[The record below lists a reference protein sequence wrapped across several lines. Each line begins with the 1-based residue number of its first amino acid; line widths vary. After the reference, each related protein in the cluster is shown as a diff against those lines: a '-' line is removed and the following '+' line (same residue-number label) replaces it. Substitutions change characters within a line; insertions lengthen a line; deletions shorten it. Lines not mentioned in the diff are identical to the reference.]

1 MEELKWIESIDKD
14 LPGEFKGKDP
24 QFNSEQKHSVELS
37 FYVWVAI
44 FIKQF
49 EQLPSPQTNEGSARA
64 RER

>member
-24 QFNSEQKHSVELS
+24 QFNFEQKYSVELS

-44 FIKQF
+44 CIKQF
-49 EQLPSPQTNEGSARA
+49 DQLPSPWTNEGSARA
-64 RER
+64 RKR